1 MSKSCNTDGM
11 YCFPDTGNAPITQN
25 ALESIECA
33 IAFSV
38 RDWGECRRDAWIY
51 AIVFGWDVDGA
62 WEEMAEKHGWDED
75 DRKRAMFFHEQ
86 WERAKEAIKRND

>member
-1 MSKSCNTDGM
+1 MSKSYNTDGM
-11 YCFPDTGNAPITQN
+11 YCFPDAGNVPIMLN
-25 ALESIECA
+25 AFESIECA

-51 AIVFGWDVDGA
+51 AIVFGWDDGA

-86 WERAKEAIKRND
+86 WERAKEAVKQDD

>member
-11 YCFPDTGNAPITQN
+11 YCFPDPGNVPITLN

-38 RDWGECRRDAWIY
+38 REWGDCRRDAWIY
-51 AIVFGWDVDGA
+51 AIIFGWDDE
-62 WEEMAEKHGWDED
+62 WEEMAEKHGWDEE
-75 DRKRAMFFHEQ
+75 DRKRAEMMHEQ
-86 WERAKEAIKRND
+86 WKKAKEMMKRDA

>member
-1 MSKSCNTDGM
+1 MSKSYNTDGM
-11 YCFPDTGNAPITQN
+11 YCFPDAGNAPITLN

-51 AIVFGWDVDGA
+51 AIVFGWDYDGA
-62 WEEMAEKHGWDED
+62 WENIAEKHGWDEE

-86 WERAKEAIKRND
+86 WEKAKEALKRND

>member
-1 MSKSCNTDGM
+1 MSRRYNTDGM
-11 YCFPDTGNAPITQN
+11 LVYPDVGTGPKLN

-51 AIVFGWDVDGA
+51 AIVFGWDYDGA
-62 WEEMAEKHGWDED
+62 WEEIAKKHGWDED

-86 WERAKEAIKRND
+86 WEKAKEALKRND